1 MKMMFWIL
9 EVSFFVACIVA
20 FLLLLAHKVGLVET
34 LQVHG
39 SKLISELAHCDF
51 CMSFWLSVFIMLA
64 VVFITGDWWLAVVPL
79 ISTPIARRLI

>member
-1 MKMMFWIL
+1 MRMMFWIL
-9 EVSFFVACIVA
+9 EVSFFVSCVVA

-39 SKLISELAHCDF
+39 SKLISELVHCDF
-51 CMSFWLSVFIMLA
+51 CMSFWLSVFVTLA
-64 VVFITGDWWLAVVPL
+64 VVFITGDWWLVVVPL